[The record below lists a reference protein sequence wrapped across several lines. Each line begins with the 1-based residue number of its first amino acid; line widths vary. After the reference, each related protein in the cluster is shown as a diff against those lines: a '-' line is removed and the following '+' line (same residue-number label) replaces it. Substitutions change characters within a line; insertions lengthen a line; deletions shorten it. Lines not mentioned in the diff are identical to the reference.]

1 MSRCYG
7 SRMMKKIIAS
17 LFLTSLLGGCIVHTH
32 NGNRARRGCP
42 PGYYFDHG
50 GCHHD
55 NGRHNGNRN
64 GNGGG
69 VVVRDHRR

>member
-1 MSRCYG
+1 MSWCYG

-32 NGNRARRGCP
+32 NGPYARRGPCP
-42 PGYYFDHG
+42 PGYTKENG
-50 GCHHD
+50 VCRERQNGKHD
-55 NGRHNGNRN
+55 NGNHN
-64 GNGGG
+64 G